1 MKATSKKTNLIK
13 KSLQNSLISSCKDK
27 GNLINNK
34 INLLINDK
42 KEKEKE
48 EFGYELHQS
57 YDTELNLEK
66 ENKARSSLH
75 QKSNGEDLEKYSE
88 KIILNQI
95 NKNKDSYILEYNN
108 FINNSQNN
116 KNEINLENN
125 NYLSENKN
133 IKKTVILQQIL
144 LVEMKKEIEN
154 LKIEKKNI
162 IEKYEMRINNILTEK
177 NQTLKNKIESNIKD
191 EIIKLDNGTKNSEGI
206 NNNYNQNEEEFKL
219 IDKSYGLIKQT
230 SDNLKIIFENNY
242 LKNQE
247 IIPTNLKNFIEH
259 INFDNNGNISIHDK
273 LLVISEFNN
282 IINLEI
288 KILLDKLKNNLL
300 DINIKNNINKDDINN
315 NVINLYNSENGQ
327 NNKITSDKN
336 KIFKKIDAIINKN
349 RLITPNNINNYLSKS
364 RGLIKN
370 TNRLKILNRSRENNL
385 NSININNKNLF
396 NIKNSLFEKNS
407 IVYKSNLSP
416 MNNKSL
422 NTSYNNNF
430 SSKYNKLINILND
443 NNKKTKLKKLKTMKI
458 NELNKLIINNTSS
471 NKLLDKENTLLGT
484 NSFFKNIK
492 NIKIPIPSSLKI
504 NKTANVNTIKKDLF
518 SLSNFNSKKNN
529 INSKQFRPIYKNKSG
544 FNNINS
550 LNDTLDK
557 IPYLSNYKSINFKRK
572 IILNNDLN
580 NRKVERN
587 KFDKLD
593 YNKTDIKNNAEYI
606 KINDIF
612 KNLNDS
618 NKFSKSSEIESHKEV
633 QTSKN
638 IDAFKN
644 KLINN
649 SFLDE
654 ENRNENINN
663 NNKKFFS
670 KKILN
675 QQKLKKQIIGDI
687 NGLSNEIKKSAILKN
702 NISINLK

>member
-1 MKATSKKTNLIK
+1 M
-13 KSLQNSLISSCKDK
+13 
-27 GNLINNK
+27 
-34 INLLINDK
+34 
-42 KEKEKE
+42 
-48 EFGYELHQS
+48 
-57 YDTELNLEK
+57 
-66 ENKARSSLH
+66 H

-88 KIILNQI
+88 KIIHNQI

-108 FINNSQNN
+108 RFINNNQNN
-116 KNEINLENN
+116 KNEINLGNN
-125 NYLSENKN
+125 NYFSENKN
-133 IKKTVILQQIL
+133 IKKTIILQQIL
-144 LVEMKKEIEN
+144 LEEMKKEIEN
-154 LKIEKKNI
+154 LKIEKKKL
-162 IEKYEMRINNILTEK
+162 IEKYEKKINNILTEK
-177 NQTLKNKIESNIKD
+177 NETLKTKIESNIKD

-206 NNNYNQNEEEFKL
+206 NTNYNQNEEEFKL
-219 IDKSYGLIKQT
+219 IDKSYDLIKQT

-242 LKNQE
+242 LKTQE
-247 IIPTNLKNFIEH
+247 IIPINLKNFNEH

-300 DINIKNNINKDDINN
+300 DINIKSNINKDDINN

-327 NNKITSDKN
+327 NNQITSDKN

-370 TNRLKILNRSRENNL
+370 NNRLKILNRSRENNL
-385 NSININNKNLF
+385 NSININNNNF
-396 NIKNSLFEKNS
+396 NNIKNSLFEKNS
-407 IVYKSNLSP
+407 IVYRSNLSP

-422 NTSYNNNF
+422 NINTSYNNNF

-458 NELNKLIINNTSS
+458 NELLINNTSS
-471 NKLLDKENTLLGT
+471 NKLLDKENTSLGM
-484 NSFFKNIK
+484 NSFLKNVK

-518 SLSNFNSKKNN
+518 SLSNFNSKKYN
-529 INSKQFRPIYKNKSG
+529 INSKQFRPIYKNNSG
-544 FNNINS
+544 FNSINS

-587 KFDKLD
+587 KLDMLD

-612 KNLNDS
+612 KNLNNS

-638 IDAFKN
+638 IDSIKN

-649 SFLDE
+649 SFLDDE
-654 ENRNENINN
+654 KRNENINN
-663 NNKKFFS
+663 KNIKFSS
-670 KKILN
+670 KNILN
-675 QQKLKKQIIGDI
+675 QQKLKKQIIGDV
-687 NGLSNEIKKSAILKN
+687 NGLSNEIMKSAILKN